1 MNALTSTYAAVS
13 SVLSEALHP
22 VTVAEVTLRYVGG
35 SHTRNVLEN
44 LFDIPADTEIH
55 RAIRR
60 LETLANSER
69 LARERLHYSFDA
81 NRLLALLMQKNALE
95 KALEMGGN

>member
-1 MNALTSTYAAVS
+1 MNLSLTAHALTSALTT
-13 SVLSEALHP
+13 ALHP
-22 VTVAEVTLRYVGG
+22 VTVAEVTMRYVGG

-44 LFDIPADTEIH
+44 IFDIPADTEIH

-69 LARERLHYSFDA
+69 IARERLHYSFDP